1 MALRSWSAG
10 ISRMDHQQG
19 LCRIPRYSAGKQ
31 GRLSGDSGVC
41 RSYGNPFC
49 SWLLISGIAADQK
62 PFEQAAFEALQAANR
77 PILIDVRA
85 DWCPTCKRQAPIIT
99 SLLMSPE
106 FAGYTVLDV
115 NFDTQPAVLRQ
126 FKVTQ
131 QSTLIAF
138 KGSAEVGRST
148 GQTDKA
154 ELAALFDKAL

>member
-1 MALRSWSAG
+1 MNGLRILLWIFTMLFA
-10 ISRMDHQQG
+10 
-19 LCRIPRYSAGKQ
+19 A
-31 GRLSGDSGVC
+31 SGV
-41 RSYGNPFC
+41 
-49 SWLLISGIAADQK
+49 AADQK
-62 PFEQAAFEALQAANR
+62 PFEQAAFAALQAADR

-99 SLLMSPE
+99 SLLASPE
-106 FAGYTVLDV
+106 FAGYTVLEV

-148 GQTDKA
+148 GDTRKEAIA
-154 ELAALFDKAL
+154 ELLRKANR